1 MSGLEPLLA
10 AEAAAGATTAASTA
24 AATTAAAAAA
34 TEAATAAY
42 ASAVPGLAAVGPGSQ
57 AAMLAAQTA
66 PFGAGGLAS
75 TAAAGAVPGT
85 LGAGYWNAMSS
96 LLNTGSNALPM
107 NAARMGL
114 QAAQLGPSGQGQR
127 TAYSPPMMNRGRE
140 VNLAMP
146 VQSLLE
152 AQPMRR
158 RKDMLSLI

>member
-1 MSGLEPLLA
+1 
-10 AEAAAGATTAASTA
+10 
-24 AATTAAAAAA
+24 
-34 TEAATAAY
+34 
-42 ASAVPGLAAVGPGSQ
+42 
-57 AAMLAAQTA
+57 MLAAQTA

-75 TAAAGAVPGT
+75 TAAAAAAPGT
-85 LGAGYWNAMSS
+85 LGAGYWNTMSS
-96 LLNTGSNALPM
+96 LLNTGGGAAMTPM

-114 QAAQLGPSGQGQR
+114 QAAQLGPAGQGQR

-140 VNLAMP
+140 VTLAAP